1 MTLSADNTRILE
13 RAAQEVNGDMV
24 INLGIGL
31 PQLIPNFITHE
42 NRPFIHSENGIL
54 GVGDILPYDESNP
67 DCMDAGGGYVG
78 IVPGGSFVD
87 SAESF
92 GFVRRGKID
101 VSFLGAFQVSSSGD
115 LANWHVPGA
124 RKPGMGGGLEIAS
137 CAKKIIILM
146 KQTDK
151 AGNPKILPKCT
162 FPLTAKNCVK
172 MIITEQAVFSIAKDG
187 IELVEIAKGQ
197 TLERIEKATGD
208 TFTVAENLKEF

>member
-1 MTLSADNTRILE
+1 MNLYADNTRILE
-13 RAAQEVNGDMV
+13 RAAREVNDDMV

-31 PQLIPNFITHE
+31 PQLIPNFISDE
-42 NRPFIHSENGIL
+42 SRPYIHSENGIV
-54 GVGDILPYDESNP
+54 GVGNILPYDESNP
-67 DCMDAGGGYVG
+67 DCMDASGGYVG

-101 VSFLGAFQVSSSGD
+101 LSFLGAFQVSSTGD

-151 AGNPKILPKCT
+151 KGNLKILPECT

-172 MIITEQAVFSIAKDG
+172 MIITEKAVYNVSENG
-187 IELVEIAKGQ
+187 LELIEMASGLKMDDIVK
-197 TLERIEKATGD
+197 TTGD
-208 TFTVAENLKEF
+208 TFSAADELKEF

>member
-1 MTLSADNTRILE
+1 MLSGDNTRILE
-13 RAAQEVNGDMV
+13 RAACEVNNEMV

-31 PQLIPNFITHE
+31 PQLIPNFISE
-42 NRPFIHSENGIL
+42 DSRPLIHSENGIL
-54 GVGDILPYDESNP
+54 GVGNFLPFDKSNP

-78 IVPGGSFVD
+78 MVPGGSFVD

-101 VSFLGAFQVSSSGD
+101 ISFLGAFQVSSTGD
-115 LANWHVPGA
+115 LANWHFPGA

-151 AGNPKILPKCT
+151 QGNSKILPECT

-172 MIITEQAVFSIAKDG
+172 MIITEKAVFKVSENDLELIEMAMGQSIDK
-187 IELVEIAKGQ
+187 IK
-197 TLERIEKATGD
+197 KATGD
-208 TFTVAENLKEF
+208 TFSVAKNLKEF